1 MGVGRASRGGRSWV
15 VGGMLLALRAALLLG
30 VTAGATP
37 VEPSNQLSFGDVL
50 NILDQS
56 DHGNNWEASVDFL
69 RHEGSPRTTCRSR
82 GLCKCFSKLTRR
94 AFCCDCLG
102 GPCFPGDSTV
112 LTPSGAMPLD
122 RLSVGD
128 LVLAGDDNGVVWSPV
143 VAWLDRRPNVEAQ
156 YLTLATSAG
165 PQLTLSSSHVLL
177 DAKGPQLTSKFA
189 GDVKVGDAVAALD
202 GGDIMDPS
210 SPFPVSES
218 LSCDDLSE
226 NDKSRRILATNV
238 TEVIPVI
245 KKGAFVPLT
254 KSGTIFVDGVL
265 ASCYASVTHDLAH
278 AALSPV
284 RWAPEWVVGGQREGT
299 MPFVSLLKWVARW
312 LVPSHLCAPKD
323 TSVAVVLPL
332 DDVVPPLASMSGILN
347 GLSNAVQLMITSV

>member
-1 MGVGRASRGGRSWV
+1 MAVGRAFGGGRSLV
-15 VGGMLLALRAALLLG
+15 VGGILLALRAALLVG

-37 VEPSNQLSFGDVL
+37 VEKSNQLSFGDVL
-50 NILDQS
+50 DILDQS

-69 RHEGSPRTTCRSR
+69 RREGSPRTTCRSR

-112 LTPSGAMPLD
+112 LTPSGPVPLD

-128 LVLAGDDNGVVWSPV
+128 LVLAGDDDKGAIWSPV
-143 VAWLDRRPNVEAQ
+143 VAWLDRRPQVEAQ

-165 PQLTLSSSHVLL
+165 PRLTLSSSHVLL
-177 DAKGPQLTSKFA
+177 DAQGPHLTSKFA
-189 GDVKVGDAVAALD
+189 SEVKVGDVVVALGED
-202 GGDIMDPS
+202 GVENPS
-210 SPFPVSES
+210 PLRTGES
-218 LSCDDLSE
+218 S
-226 NDKSRRILATNV
+226 SRRLSPANV

-245 KKGAFVPLT
+245 KKGAYVPLT

-312 LVPSHLCAPKD
+312 FVPRHLRAPKD
-323 TSVAVVLPL
+323 TSVTV
-332 DDVVPPLASMSGILN
+332 VVPLEGRMPPLSTMSGVLS
-347 GLSNAVQLMITSV
+347 GLGAAVQLMVTSV

>member
-1 MGVGRASRGGRSWV
+1 MAVGRAFGGGRSCV
-15 VGGMLLALRAALLLG
+15 VGGIVLALRAALLVG

-37 VEPSNQLSFGDVL
+37 VEKSNQLSFGDVL
-50 NILDQS
+50 DILDQS

-69 RHEGSPRTTCRSR
+69 RREGSPRTTCRSR

-112 LTPSGAMPLD
+112 LTPSGVVSLD

-128 LVLAGDDNGVVWSPV
+128 LVLAGDDDKVAIWSPV
-143 VAWLDRRPNVEAQ
+143 VAWLDRRPHVEAQ

-165 PQLTLSSSHVLL
+165 PRLTLSSSHVLL
-177 DAKGPQLTSKFA
+177 GGQGPRLASKFA
-189 GDVKVGDAVAALD
+189 GEVKAGDVVVAMGEEGAVE
-202 GGDIMDPS
+202 P
-210 SPFPVSES
+210 SPFGDGSARP
-218 LSCDDLSE
+218 LSP
-226 NDKSRRILATNV
+226 ANV

-245 KKGAFVPLT
+245 KKGAYVPLT

-278 AALSPV
+278 AALSPI
-284 RWAPEWVVGGQREGT
+284 RWAPEWAVGGQREGT

-312 LVPSHLCAPKD
+312 VVPRHLRAPKD
-323 TSVAVVLPL
+323 TSVTVI
-332 DDVVPPLASMSGILN
+332 VPAEGRMSPLATMSGILD
-347 GLSNAVQLMITSV
+347 GLGAAVQLMVTSV